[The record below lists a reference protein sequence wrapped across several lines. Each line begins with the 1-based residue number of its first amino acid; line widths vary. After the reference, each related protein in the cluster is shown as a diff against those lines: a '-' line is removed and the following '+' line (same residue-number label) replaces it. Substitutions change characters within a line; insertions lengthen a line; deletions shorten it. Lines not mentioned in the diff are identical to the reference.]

1 METKIDGA
9 GDHAVQRDAGDRDLN
24 VIAVNDNGRALLQWF
39 RALPIDQQTQ
49 VFTVATQ
56 AAAKLRH

>member
-1 METKIDGA
+1 METKFEGA
-9 GDHAVQRDAGDRDLN
+9 GDHAAQRDAGDRDLD

-39 RALPIDQQTQ
+39 RALPIDEQMH
-49 VFTVATQ
+49 VFTVAKQ